1 MGHRATKTKKTRV
14 PRSRTAA
21 STATTSTLKK
31 LASAL
36 AEEAATRTL
45 EVALQP
51 VPVRVVE
58 LIEPFRHGQTYAIDE
73 VAASF
78 GMSKRQLAE
87 TAGFSSEAVHRA
99 ARATAPKTQ
108 SRIQEMLE
116 IIARVVEWAGGKQQA
131 MAWYRAEPLPSF
143 GGRTAES
150 LVKEGKAAAVRDY
163 LDRVSL
169 GGFA

>member
-1 MGHRATKTKKTRV
+1 
-14 PRSRTAA
+14 
-21 STATTSTLKK
+21 
-31 LASAL
+31 
-36 AEEAATRTL
+36 
-45 EVALQP
+45 
-51 VPVRVVE
+51 VE